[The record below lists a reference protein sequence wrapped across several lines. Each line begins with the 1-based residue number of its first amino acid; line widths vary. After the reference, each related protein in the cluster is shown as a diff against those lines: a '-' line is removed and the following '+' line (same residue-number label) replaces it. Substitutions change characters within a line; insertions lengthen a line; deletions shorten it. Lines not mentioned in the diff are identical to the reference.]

1 MMIRKNLTWLI
12 LAIALVA
19 VLGVAYVLVANAAA
33 ANPVVDTPPGLLH

>member
-1 MMIRKNLTWLI
+1 MLTRKNLTWLF

-33 ANPVVDTPPGLLH
+33 ANPVVDIPPGLLH

>member
-33 ANPVVDTPPGLLH
+33 ANPVVDVPPGLLH